1 MKNDWIID
9 MFIVDNFVNF
19 YLRNQENV
27 YALLGLNDNTREN
40 QKEIEE

>member
-19 YLRNQENV
+19 YLRNQEN
-27 YALLGLNDNTREN
+27 YALLRLNDNTREN